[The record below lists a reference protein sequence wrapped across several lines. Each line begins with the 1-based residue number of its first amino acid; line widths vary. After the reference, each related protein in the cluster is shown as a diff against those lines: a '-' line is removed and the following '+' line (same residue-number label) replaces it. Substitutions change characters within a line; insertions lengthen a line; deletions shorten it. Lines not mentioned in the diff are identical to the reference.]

1 MQDNNVFNEDNLFVY
16 DNLHE
21 NKNNDTGTID
31 VHNPFDN
38 NTENIDY
45 NSDYSSVYGDI
56 LNSPTIPFTP
66 FLEEKKSIKKSFN
79 SVGGFLL
86 VHFFSSS
93 VMYFFLLLLA
103 FFILVIINPTQFDD
117 LDLIINSDTFNM
129 AANLISFLIINI
141 LITAIGC
148 KYTKISFDSLFKNK
162 ELKMSVTFK
171 YIALGMFFYAISNV
185 LIILVSTLLEQ
196 VNLEPTSPD
205 FSVSENPRL
214 LILTLLYT
222 CIIAPITEEFL
233 FRGFVLKNLSKVS
246 QRFGIFSSAILFGLM
261 HKNLY
266 QFILGFILGI
276 FLANVAIKQNSI
288 IIPILIHFVINTSSM
303 LISILDEINTYFS
316 SYFFVFINLI
326 SIFIGVIILIFNK
339 GKDKL
344 PKSNE
349 FQKNRTFKI
358 AVTSVPLIIIF
369 TIYIISVVFSILG
382 NIV

>member
-1 MQDNNVFNEDNLFVY
+1 MQDNNVFNDDNLFVY

-21 NKNNDTGTID
+21 NKNNDTNTID

-38 NTENIDY
+38 NTENTDY

-56 LNSPTIPFTP
+56 LNSPIIPFTP

-79 SVGGFLL
+79 SVGAFLL

-103 FFILVIINPTQFDD
+103 FFILVIINPTQFGD
-117 LDLIINSDTFNM
+117 LNLIINSDTFNM

-185 LIILVSTLLEQ
+185 LIILVSNLLTL
-196 VNLEPTSPD
+196 VNLEPTYPD
-205 FSVSENPRL
+205 FSLSENPRL

-246 QRFGIFSSAILFGLM
+246 QRFGIISSAILFGLM
-261 HKNLY
+261 HKNLF

-276 FLANVAIKQNSI
+276 FLANVAIKQNNI

-303 LISILDEINTYFS
+303 LISILDEINMDFS
-316 SYFFVFINLI
+316 SYFFVFMNLI
-326 SIFIGVIILIFNK
+326 SIVIGVIILIFNR

-349 FQKNRTFKI
+349 LQKNRTFKI
-358 AVTSVPLIIIF
+358 AVTSIPLIIIF
-369 TIYIISVVFSILG
+369 TIYIIAVIFSVLG
-382 NIV
+382 NII

>member
-1 MQDNNVFNEDNLFVY
+1 MQDNNVFNEDTLFVY
-16 DNLHE
+16 DNLHK
-21 NKNNDTGTID
+21 NKINNTDTID

-38 NTENIDY
+38 DTENIDY
-45 NSDYSSVYGDI
+45 NSDYSGVYSDI
-56 LNSPTIPFTP
+56 LNSPIIPITP
-66 FLEEKKSIKKSFN
+66 FSEEKKSIKKSFN
-79 SVGGFLL
+79 SVGAFLL
-86 VHFFSSS
+86 IHFFSSS
-93 VMYFFLLLLA
+93 ILYYFLLLFA
-103 FFILVIINPTQFDD
+103 FFILVFINPTQFGD
-117 LDLIINSDTFNM
+117 LDLIINSNTFDI

-148 KYTKISFDSLFKNK
+148 TYTKISFDSLFENK
-162 ELKMSVTFK
+162 ELKLSVTFK

-185 LIILVSTLLEQ
+185 TISLISYLLTR

-214 LILTLLYT
+214 LILSLLYT

-246 QRFGIFSSAILFGLM
+246 QRFGIISSAILFGLM
-261 HKNLY
+261 HANLY
-266 QFILGFILGI
+266 QFILAFILGI

-303 LISILDEINTYFS
+303 LFSILDEINKDFS
-316 SYFFVFINLI
+316 DRFFILMNLI
-326 SIFIGVIILIFNK
+326 AIFIGIIILIFNR

-344 PKSNE
+344 PKINE

-358 AVTSVPLIIIF
+358 AVTSIPLIIIF
-369 TIYIISVVFSILG
+369 TIYIVSVVFSIFG
-382 NIV
+382 NVI

>member
-21 NKNNDTGTID
+21 NKNNDTNTID

-38 NTENIDY
+38 DTENTDY

-56 LNSPTIPFTP
+56 LNSPIIPFTP

-79 SVGGFLL
+79 SVGAFLL

-117 LDLIINSDTFNM
+117 LNLIINSDTFNM

-185 LIILVSTLLEQ
+185 LIILVSNLLTL
-196 VNLEPTSPD
+196 VNLEPTYPD
-205 FSVSENPRL
+205 FSLSENPRL

-261 HKNLY
+261 HKNLF

-303 LISILDEINTYFS
+303 LISILDEINEDFS
-316 SYFFVFINLI
+316 DRFFILMNLI
-326 SIFIGVIILIFNK
+326 SIFIGVIILIFNR

-369 TIYIISVVFSILG
+369 TIYIIYIVFSILG